1 MALFVIPMA
10 GLSSRFFA
18 AGFEQPKYQL
28 DLHGQSMF
36 RWAVSSFARYF
47 EHDQFLFII
56 RDVYQT
62 KSFIEQEIAAM
73 GIRHAQIVVLDAAT
87 QGQAETVYLGLQHT
101 TQSND
106 LIIFNIDSRRHDYI
120 KPAWMNH
127 CDGYLEVFAGEGDH
141 WSFAQA
147 DAQGRVLCTAEKQ
160 RISPWCSNGLYY
172 FRQRQHFEQAFLD
185 AVAHQQQV
193 RGEWYIA
200 PLYNRLIQQGLD
212 IRMQLIDLEQIDFCG
227 TPDEY
232 LSLLAQR

>member
-10 GLSSRFFA
+10 GLSHRFFA
-18 AGFEQPKYQL
+18 AGFERPKYQL

-36 RWAVSSFARYF
+36 RWAVSSFERYF
-47 EHDQFLFII
+47 EQDHFLFII

-62 KSFIEQEIAAM
+62 QAFIEQEIAAM
-73 GIRHAQIVVLDAAT
+73 GIRHAQIVVLQEAT

-101 TQSND
+101 TQQDD
-106 LIIFNIDSRRHDYI
+106 LIIFNIDSRRHDYL
-120 KPAWMNH
+120 KPTWMTD
-127 CDGYLEVFAGEGDH
+127 CDGYLEVFTGEGEH

-160 RISPWCSNGLYY
+160 RISPWCSDGLYY
-172 FRQRQHFEQAFLD
+172 FRQRQQFEQAFLD
-185 AVAHQQQV
+185 AVAHQSRV

-200 PLYNRLIQQGLD
+200 PLYNHFIQRGLD
-212 IRMQLIDLEQIDFCG
+212 IRIDVVDLQQIDFCG

-232 LSLLAQR
+232 HRLLTQS